1 MPEWKIHPDNYEEH
15 ISIWSHVR
23 INLVL
28 GYAFPMSGPL
38 VHLDSTSSVC
48 LSPKP
53 LTPCVTQGDTWTFVW
68 RTYPLRHHKSTSNP
82 CARPTFPL
90 PHMLRRQN
98 HNFLCSFPLK
108 EWTAYQS
115 PSAGNDETDW
125 QKRVAWKCEFFQRLY
140 VRCVEIYIWNAPLV
154 KQLNCW

>member
-23 INLVL
+23 MNLVP

-38 VHLDSTSSVC
+38 VPLDSTSSVC

-108 EWTAYQS
+108 RMNRISVTFGWEWW
-115 PSAGNDETDW
+115 DW
-125 QKRVAWKCEFFQRLY
+125 LAKKICLKMWVFSTSICQMCGDIYLKCTT
-140 VRCVEIYIWNAPLV
+140 C
-154 KQLNCW
+154 